1 MVGPGVV
8 LDTERLFLP
17 RKWSLAGGHPGP
29 GPSVPQ
35 AKPQKEGK
43 PTSRAGFDWTPH
55 PRVCS
60 SGCAHPWGA
69 GGPVGGPG
77 AEEKGGAGAEKESGL
92 GHSSF
97 LTGCGWVT

>member
-17 RKWSLAGGHPGP
+17 RNWSLAGGHPGP

-35 AKPQKEGK
+35 AKPHKEGK

-69 GGPVGGPG
+69 GGPVGVPG
-77 AEEKGGAGAEKESGL
+77 AEEKVKAEGVIQ
-92 GHSSF
+92 GDHS
-97 LTGCGWVT
+97 LTGEAQEMQA